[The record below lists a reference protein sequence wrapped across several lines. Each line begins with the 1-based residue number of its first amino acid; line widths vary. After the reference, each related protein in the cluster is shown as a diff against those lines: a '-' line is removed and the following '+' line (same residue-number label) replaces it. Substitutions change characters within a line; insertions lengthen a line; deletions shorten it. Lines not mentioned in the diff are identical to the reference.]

1 MLAAITKMP
10 CAAEAMSNFSQKK
23 GDRKISKNQKEK
35 RNTVFYGNY
44 AEAMNSQK
52 SRKIENLQ

>member
-1 MLAAITKMP
+1 MLAATTKMP

-35 RNTVFYGNY
+35 TEYRILR
-44 AEAMNSQK
+44 K
-52 SRKIENLQ
+52 SRRSNEQSEEPKN